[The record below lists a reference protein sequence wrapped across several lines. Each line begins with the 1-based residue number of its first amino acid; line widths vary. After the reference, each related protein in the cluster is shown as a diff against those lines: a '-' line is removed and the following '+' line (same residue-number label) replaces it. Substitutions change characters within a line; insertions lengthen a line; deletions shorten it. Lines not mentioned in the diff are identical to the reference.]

1 MCRRFYTMPKSSNV
15 SPNLYLT
22 RSRGPK
28 GSLEAKRTAVAL
40 LPEERAELERLAA
53 LDSRTYSAMGRIYLM
68 RGMKADPN
76 YRATDP
82 AQSEG

>member
-1 MCRRFYTMPKSSNV
+1 MCGRFYIMSNSRKV
-15 SPNLYLT
+15 SPNFHIT

-28 GSLEAKRTAVAL
+28 GALAAKRTVVAL
-40 LPEERAELERLAA
+40 LPHEREELERLAA
-53 LDSRTYSAMGRIYLM
+53 LDSRTYSAMGRIYLI

-76 YRATDP
+76 YRETDP